1 MKPLSLCCLVPW
13 IAFVGMACSEQQP
26 SDTDT
31 DAAVDLCPAVVFSP
45 PPGAEGGATA
55 GARQRY
61 AGSLSQLEAL
71 RLDLGRRY
79 RKAAAGNDS
88 EVQAELIGEAR
99 RAILK
104 TLVEDVFPAWY
115 GTPWDFNGI
124 SQTPGEGQIACG
136 YFVTTTLR
144 DAGFDLPRVKL
155 AQQASQTIITSLTGR
170 ESISISAGKPIKEI
184 EAQVRESG
192 AGLYIVGLDSHVG
205 FIVNDGR
212 SLAFVHSSYY
222 SPPRA
227 VVAETTDSNNPLAQS
242 NYRVVG
248 KVLDDFMVRKWIRG
262 EAFQMGERK
271 R

>member
-1 MKPLSLCCLVPW
+1 MKFFSLCRIVPW
-13 IAFVGMACSEQQP
+13 IAFASVACSEQET
-26 SDTDT
+26 TDSET
-31 DAAVDLCPAVVFSP
+31 VVERGPAIVFSP
-45 PPGAEGGATA
+45 ASSAEAAATA

-61 AGSLSQLEAL
+61 AGSLNRLEAT
-71 RLDLGRRY
+71 RLDLERRY
-79 RKAAAGNDS
+79 REAAATDDIKAQS
-88 EVQAELIGEAR
+88 ELVREAR
-99 RAILK
+99 HAILK
-104 TLVEDVFPAWY
+104 ALVEDVFPAWY
-115 GTPWDFNGI
+115 GTAWDFNGI
-124 SQTPGEGQIACG
+124 SQTPGKGQIACG

-170 ESISISAGKPIKEI
+170 ESISISAGKPIAEI
-184 EAQVRESG
+184 EAQVRKSG

-227 VVAETTDSNNPLAQS
+227 VLAEATDSNNPLAQS

-248 KVLDDFMVRKWIRG
+248 KVLDDVMVKKWIRG
-262 EAFQMGERK
+262 QAFQLGERK
-271 R
+271 S